1 MPNHKLSKAH
11 QQGQA
16 LRHHSTHCL
25 PPGAV
30 TGIGSLPFRDPHTA
44 VQWVAQTCP
53 HIPFWPELPRHSPH
67 ARSVEQTFSAF
78 TDLVRPCRTGSRYEV
93 MPGQLAALLERLK
106 QAPAHLE
113 PARSAGF
120 FAFEQAM
127 TAGLFAHAVAVKG
140 QLIGP
145 LTLAWQLSA
154 EGIPLVTQPMY
165 RAAIGRY
172 LGRLAHWQI
181 DRLAQWG
188 KPVLFFVDEPCLGL
202 VPSPSE
208 TTQEGL
214 VAVLHDLLAALR
226 RPGVLVG
233 VHTCA
238 RLVPGG
244 VALGAIRQARPDIIA
259 FDAYQGLEVFCAD
272 PIAQD
277 FLRTGGWVAW
287 GLVPTWPRLAQL
299 DPQALFAR
307 WLGAATGVMPV
318 EAVARQT
325 LITATC
331 GLGLLPEP
339 AVASS
344 FHLAHQLAQ
353 RIAQVAQAPA

>member
-1 MPNHKLSKAH
+1 M
-11 QQGQA
+11 
-16 LRHHSTHCL
+16 
-25 PPGAV
+25 
-30 TGIGSLPFRDPHTA
+30 
-44 VQWVAQTCP
+44 
-53 HIPFWPELPRHSPH
+53 
-67 ARSVEQTFSAF
+67 
-78 TDLVRPCRTGSRYEV
+78 
-93 MPGQLAALLERLK
+93 
-106 QAPAHLE
+106 
-113 PARSAGF
+113 
-120 FAFEQAM
+120 
-127 TAGLFAHAVAVKG
+127 AVKG
-140 QLIGP
+140 QVIGP
-145 LTLAWQLSA
+145 SRWRGSSLLKACPS
-154 EGIPLVTQPMY
+154 ITQPSVPGRD
-165 RAAIGRY
+165 RAVP
-172 LGRLAHWQI
+172 GRLAQWQI

-188 KPVLFFVDEPCLGL
+188 KPVLFFVDEPCLAL

-208 TTQEGL
+208 TTQEAL

-226 RPGVLVG
+226 RPGVLLG

-238 RLVPGG
+238 RLSPGG
-244 VALGAIRQARPDIIA
+244 VAIAALGQARPDIIS

-272 PIAQD
+272 PAAQD

-287 GLVPTWPRLAQL
+287 GLVPTWPRLDQL

-307 WLGAATGVMPV
+307 WLGAATGVMAV

-353 RIAQVAQAPA
+353 RIAQVAQATA

>member
-1 MPNHKLSKAH
+1 
-11 QQGQA
+11 
-16 LRHHSTHCL
+16 
-25 PPGAV
+25 V
-30 TGIGSLPFRDPHTA
+30 
-44 VQWVAQTCP
+44 
-53 HIPFWPELPRHSPH
+53 
-67 ARSVEQTFSAF
+67 
-78 TDLVRPCRTGSRYEV
+78 
-93 MPGQLAALLERLK
+93 ALLERLE

-113 PARSAGF
+113 PARSPGF

-127 TAGLFAHAVAVKG
+127 AAGRFAHAVAVKG
-140 QLIGP
+140 QLLGP

-154 EGIPLVTQPMY
+154 EGIPLVTLPVY

-172 LGRLAHWQI
+172 LQRLARWQI

-188 KPVLFFVDEPCLGL
+188 KPVLFFLDEPCLAFA
-202 VPSPSE
+202 PSPSQ
-208 TTQEGL
+208 TPQEGR

-226 RPGVLVG
+226 RPGVLLG

-238 RLVPGG
+238 RLSPGKG
-244 VALGAIRQARPDIIA
+244 ALAALGQARPDILA

-272 PIAQD
+272 PAAQD
-277 FLRTGGWVAW
+277 FLRAGGRVAW
-287 GLVPTWPRLAQL
+287 GLVPTWPRLDQL
-299 DPQALFAR
+299 DPQALYTR
-307 WLGAATGVMPV
+307 WRGAVTGVMAV

-331 GLGLLPEP
+331 GLGLLPAP

-353 RIAQVAQAPA
+353 RMAQVAQAMA

>member
-1 MPNHKLSKAH
+1 MPHHKTPEAH

-16 LRHHSTHCL
+16 LIRHPPLFL

-53 HIPFWPELPRHSPH
+53 RIPFWPELPRHSPH
-67 ARSVEQTFSAF
+67 ARSVEQTIGAF
-78 TDLVRPCRTGSRYEV
+78 TDLVRPCRTGSGYEV
-93 MPGQLAALLERLK
+93 VPGQLAALLERLE
-106 QAPAHLE
+106 QAPARLE

-127 TAGLFAHAVAVKG
+127 TAGRFAHAVAVKG

-145 LTLAWQLSA
+145 LTLAWQLFA
-154 EGIPLVTQPMY
+154 EGIPLVTQPVY

-188 KPVLFFVDEPCLGL
+188 KPVLFFLDEPCLAL

-214 VAVLHDLLAALR
+214 VAVLHDLLATLR
-226 RPGVLVG
+226 RPGVLLG

-238 RLVPGG
+238 RLSPDG
-244 VALGAIRQARPDIIA
+244 VALAALGQARPDIIA

-272 PIAQD
+272 PAAQD

-287 GLVPTWPRLAQL
+287 GLVPTWPRLDQL

-307 WLGAATGVMPV
+307 WLGAATGVMAV

-353 RIAQVAQAPA
+353 QIAQVAQATA

>member
-1 MPNHKLSKAH
+1 
-11 QQGQA
+11 
-16 LRHHSTHCL
+16 
-25 PPGAV
+25 V

-53 HIPFWPELPRHSPH
+53 LIPFWPELPRRSLH
-67 ARSVEQTFSAF
+67 ARSVEQTFGAF
-78 TDLVRPCRTGSRYEV
+78 ADLVRPSRTGSGYEV
-93 MPGQLAALLERLK
+93 VPGQLVALLERLE
-106 QAPAHLE
+106 QAPARLE

-127 TAGLFAHAVAVKG
+127 TAGRFAHAVAVKG

-154 EGIPLVTQPMY
+154 EGIPLVTLPGY

-172 LGRLAHWQI
+172 LQRLAHWQI
-181 DRLAQWG
+181 ERLAQWG
-188 KPVLFFVDEPCLGL
+188 KPVLFFLDEPCLAL
-202 VPSPSE
+202 IPSPGAP
-208 TTQEGL
+208 TNDAL
-214 VAVLHDLLAALR
+214 VTVLHDLLAGLR
-226 RPGVLVG
+226 RPGVLLG
-233 VHTCA
+233 MHTCA
-238 RLVPGG
+238 RLSPGS
-244 VALGAIRQARPDIIA
+244 VAISAFGQARPDIVS

-272 PIAQD
+272 PAAQD
-277 FLRTGGWVAW
+277 FLRTGGLVAW
-287 GLVPTWPRLAQL
+287 GLVPTWSRLDQL

-307 WLGAATGVMPV
+307 WLGAATGVMAV
-318 EAVARQT
+318 EAVARQA

-353 RIAQVAQAPA
+353 RIAQVAQATA

>member
-1 MPNHKLSKAH
+1 M
-11 QQGQA
+11 
-16 LRHHSTHCL
+16 HHPPLVL

-44 VQWVAQTCP
+44 VQCVAQTCP
-53 HIPFWPELPRHSPH
+53 LLPFWPELPRRSPH
-67 ARSVEQTFSAF
+67 ARSVEQTFGACA
-78 TDLVRPCRTGSRYEV
+78 DLVRPWRTGSGYEV
-93 MPGQLAALLERLK
+93 IPGRLAALLERLE
-106 QAPAHLE
+106 QAPARLE
-113 PARSAGF
+113 PTRSAGF

-127 TAGLFAHAVAVKG
+127 AAGQFAHAVAVKG

-145 LTLAWQLSA
+145 LTLAWQLCA
-154 EGIPLVTQPMY
+154 EGILLVTQPLY
-165 RAAIGRY
+165 RAAIGQY
-172 LGRLAHWQI
+172 LQRLAHWQI

-188 KPVLFFVDEPCLGL
+188 KPVLFFLDEPCLTL
-202 VPSPSE
+202 APSPSE

-226 RPGVLVG
+226 RPDVLLG

-238 RLVPGG
+238 RLAPGG
-244 VALGAIRQARPDIIA
+244 MALAALGQACPDIVS
-259 FDAYQGLEVFCAD
+259 FDAYQGLEVFCTD
-272 PIAQD
+272 PAAQD
-277 FLRTGGWVAW
+277 FLRTGGWVAC
-287 GLVPTWPRLAQL
+287 GLVPTWPRLDQL

-307 WLGAATGVMPV
+307 WLGAATDVMAV
-318 EAVARQT
+318 EALARQT

-331 GLGLLPEP
+331 GLGLLPAP

-353 RIAQVAQAPA
+353 RMAQVAQATA